1 MPPLVHGEEEVNQLQ
16 ALTHSGS
23 LPHLI
28 VQHAQ
33 IVLACG
39 AGETNTAISK

>member
-33 IVLACG
+33 IVLA
-39 AGETNTAISK
+39 